1 MTDNTQ
7 YMIPDLLTVQ
17 EFGAMFHMC
26 RQSVYKLIR
35 TGVIRAFKNPVGKY
49 LIPRDVGK
57 YLIPRD
63 CVEKMLDGCYN
74 VDTANACNAP
84 RQGGISNVG

>member
-7 YMIPDLLTVQ
+7 NMIPDLLTVQ

-26 RQSVYKLIR
+26 RQTVYKLIR
-35 TGVIRAFKNPVGKY
+35 TGAIPAFKNPVGKF
-49 LIPRDVGK
+49 
-57 YLIPRD
+57 LIPRD
-63 CVEKMLDGCYN
+63 CVEKMLGGCYT
-74 VDTANACNAP
+74 VDAANACNAP